1 MQDHE
6 GLFISQEKADVVNL
20 NKFTKRNIFAIIVVF
35 VLLVIL
41 FTIIIVHEAYG
52 SIFTRKI
59 EAENLAI
66 IYSSE
71 IERNCMQTF
80 LLNGIIADLIRIDEN
95 TEENFPL
102 IAARLL
108 PEFPA
113 ADSVQLAPAGTVGQV
128 YPLKGN
134 EAVIGHNLF
143 ADPNRVDEALLT
155 KKSKKITIGGP
166 YLLLQGGEGFIARF
180 PVFTDEAKT
189 DFWGFVSVVVRV
201 SRIMETIDL
210 SAIINNG
217 FYYSIYRIDD
227 ASGETK
233 MIYGRN
239 LSSLKDPVSRRIE
252 MPNAHW
258 EIAVAP
264 ETNWVD
270 IHLIAVL
277 VTLSVLLILTFIG
290 LLLLMLRL
298 RLSNIKLAQLASL
311 DQLTGLYSKQTAL
324 FSLKKEIDYAERNDS
339 QIGVCFIDM
348 NDFKQINDT
357 FGHAAGDAA
366 LIKVAKRLT
375 GAVRPEDIVARF
387 GGDEFI
393 IIFRGKNTGTDYH
406 STADRI
412 RSALN
417 VPAKLNG
424 HITAD
429 ISAAIGLA
437 VYPENGRD
445 VESLIRY
452 ADKAMYESKLSMKK
466 EDIAAAEQ

>member
-6 GLFISQEKADVVNL
+6 GLFISEEKADVVNL

-66 IYSSE
+66 LYSSG
-71 IERNCMQTF
+71 IERSCMQTF
-80 LLNGIIADLIRIDEN
+80 ILNGIIADLLIIDN
-95 TEENFPL
+95 DTEENFPL

-113 ADSVQLAPAGTVGQV
+113 ADCVQLAPDGIVGQV
-128 YPLKGN
+128 YPLKEN
-134 EAVIGHNLF
+134 EAVLGHNLF

-155 KKSKKITIGGP
+155 KKSRKITIGGP
-166 YLLLQGGEGFIARF
+166 YKLLQGGEGFIARF
-180 PVFTDEAKT
+180 PVFNDEEKT
-189 DFWGFVSVVVRV
+189 DFWGFVNVVVRV
-201 SRIMETIDL
+201 SSIMESFDFSTFE
-210 SAIINNG
+210 NNG

-298 RLSNIKLAQLASL
+298 RLSNIKLAQLASI

-324 FSLKKEIDYAERNDS
+324 FSLKKEIDYANRNDS
-339 QIGVCFIDM
+339 KVGVCFIDM

-393 IIFRGKNTGTDYH
+393 IIFRGNDTGTDYQ
-406 STADRI
+406 SMTERI
-412 RSALN
+412 RSTLN
-417 VPAKLNG
+417 APAKLNG
-424 HITAD
+424 HINVD

-437 VYPENGRD
+437 VYPENGREA
-445 VESLIRY
+445 ESLIQY
-452 ADKAMYESKLSMKK
+452 ADKNMYERKSSMKETSGADGK
-466 EDIAAAEQ
+466 K